1 MSLLSALHRGGFL
14 RTLDHALAESLRRLQ
29 ADTPDA
35 ILAAI
40 ALCSRAA
47 ALGHSALPLAQAG
60 ELLAELGGERE
71 IPSLPP
77 HDEWLAEL
85 RASPWVREAQIVVLE
100 DERLFLRRYLR
111 YESRLAAAIAKRL
124 QGEQPEQRLRLIT
137 GGPGT
142 GKTTQAAR
150 ALAELASASAQP
162 LRIALAAP
170 TGKAAARLG
179 DVVHARLQELVAAG
193 VQGAAQARDAT
204 IETLTLHRLL
214 GWRSDGGTRH
224 DAAQPLPQN
233 VVVVDEASM
242 VDLAMMTRLL
252 EATPPTACLLL
263 IGDPDQLP
271 SVQAGDVLSAL
282 CEVSALTAV
291 VGAASA
297 AKIAVDNDMIAAKA
311 APTKGRSAIPRL
323 HLTHVHRQASNSG
336 IAALAALIRDGEV
349 DSVLEGLRAQAF
361 HGVQWRQGNDRELAE
376 TVLADALPH
385 FRALQQAADAP
396 AALALANG
404 YRLLT
409 AVRDGGAGSVALNAQ
424 LVAALAPERRDTS
437 AVAGRL
443 LLSGENR
450 YRHGRSTGDIGIV
463 WPDAQGEARAWFAQ
477 GEHWRTWRPAA
488 LPAHEDAYALT
499 VHKAQGSEFDQVLLA
514 LPERGARVLSRE
526 LLYTGLTRA
535 KSQLLLWADEDVLRD
550 AIARRAQRWSGLAA
564 RLGGAAPGDSPP
576 ACASA

>member
-1 MSLLSALHRGGFL
+1 MSLLTALHRGGFL

-29 ADTPDA
+29 PDTPDA
-35 ILAAI
+35 VLSAI

-60 ELLAELGGERE
+60 ELLAELGSERE

-77 HDEWLAEL
+77 CDEWLAYL

-100 DERLFLRRYLR
+100 DERLFLRRYFR
-111 YESRLAAAIAKRL
+111 YESRLAAAIAVRL
-124 QGEQPEQRLRLIT
+124 QGETPQRRLRLIT

-150 ALAELASASAQP
+150 ALAELAGESAQP

-179 DVVHARLQELVAAG
+179 EVVHARLQELVAAG
-193 VQGAAQARDAT
+193 VPGAASARDAS

-214 GWRSDGGTRH
+214 GWRSDGSTRH
-224 DAAQPLPQN
+224 DAAQPLPQD
-233 VVVVDEASM
+233 VVVVDEVSM
-242 VDLAMMTRLL
+242 VDLPMMTRLL
-252 EATPPTACLLL
+252 EATPPSACLLL

-271 SVQAGDVLSAL
+271 SVLAGDVLSAL
-282 CEVSALTAV
+282 CQVSALTPVA
-291 VGAASA
+291 GAASA
-297 AKIAVDNDMIAAKA
+297 ANIADDTDAIAAKA
-311 APTKGRSAIPRL
+311 APAKGGAAIPRL
-323 HLTHVHRQASNSG
+323 HLTRVHRQAGDSG
-336 IAALAALIRDGEV
+336 ITALAALIRDGDVE
-349 DSVLEGLRAQAF
+349 SVLEGLRAQSF
-361 HGVQWRQGNDRELAE
+361 HGVQWRQGSDRALAE
-376 TVLADALPH
+376 TVLSDALPR
-385 FRALQQAADAP
+385 FRTLQKAVDAP
-396 AALALANG
+396 AALALANN

-409 AVRDGGAGSVALNAQ
+409 AVRDGGAGSLALNAQ
-424 LVAALAPERRDTS
+424 LVAALAPEHRDTG
-437 AVAGRL
+437 AFAGRL
-443 LLSGENR
+443 LQIGENS
-450 YRHGRSTGDIGIV
+450 YRHGLYNGDIGIV

-477 GEHWRTWRPAA
+477 GDGWRAWRPAA

-499 VHKAQGSEFDQVLLA
+499 VHKAQGSEFDRVLLA

-535 KSQLLLWADEDVLRD
+535 KSQLLLWANEEVLRE

-564 RLGGAAPGDSPP
+564 RL
-576 ACASA
+576 